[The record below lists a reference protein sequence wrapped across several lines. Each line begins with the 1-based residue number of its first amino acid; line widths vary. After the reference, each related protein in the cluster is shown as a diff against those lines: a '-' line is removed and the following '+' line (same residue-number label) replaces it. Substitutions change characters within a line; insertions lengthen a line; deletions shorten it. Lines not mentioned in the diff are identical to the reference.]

1 MTNEEENELLEQII
15 MFISKNTNEKTNI
28 YVGSDSKNLR
38 GMNFTQFVVA
48 IVIHYEG
55 NKGAKVFGIPRKEKT
70 IKSVNQRLMMEAYYA
85 LEIALKLKDVV
96 YPRPLSVHLDVN
108 KKDQY
113 KSSNVFKQATG
124 MVYGQGLNFKV
135 KPYAIAAT
143 SAADHLS
150 NYPGK
155 IKEFNKF

>member
-1 MTNEEENELLEQII
+1 MNKNEEDELIEKII
-15 MFISKNTNEKTNI
+15 NFISKNTNKQTNI

-38 GMNFTQFVVA
+38 GMDFTQFVVA
-48 IVIHYEG
+48 VVIHYDG
-55 NKGAKVFGIPRKEKT
+55 NKGAKVFGIPRKDKI

-85 LEIALKLKDVV
+85 LEVALKIKDAIQ
-96 YPRPLSVHLDVN
+96 PRPLSVHLDVN
-108 KKDQY
+108 KNQQH

-124 MVYGQGLNFKV
+124 MVYGQGIDFKV